1 MLRVMYRWTNLTT
14 NNSVKVKVFEITS
27 MTDPDTGKP
36 GKNIKLVQVKTQRPQ
51 QVSSSGPFGGT
62 EDANML
68 KDIMGQFQSMG
79 IFPFGRDSLPKINLF
94 LNEGRYDL
102 LGVRFE
108 VNEIYDMV
116 SEGRNYSLPKVTR
129 RRLVLIIP

>member
-1 MLRVMYRWTNLTT
+1 METAS

-36 GKNIKLVQVKTQRPQ
+36 GKNIKLVQVKQQRPQ
-51 QVSSSGPFGGT
+51 QQFFGPFGGT

-68 KDIMGQFQSMG
+68 KGIMGQFQSMG
-79 IFPFGRDSLPKINLF
+79 IFPMRDSPKINLF
-94 LNEGRYDL
+94 LSESEYDL

-108 VNEIYDMV
+108 VNEVYDMV
-116 SEGRNYSLPKVTR
+116 LKDGSIKFRKSTEG
-129 RRLVLIIP
+129 I